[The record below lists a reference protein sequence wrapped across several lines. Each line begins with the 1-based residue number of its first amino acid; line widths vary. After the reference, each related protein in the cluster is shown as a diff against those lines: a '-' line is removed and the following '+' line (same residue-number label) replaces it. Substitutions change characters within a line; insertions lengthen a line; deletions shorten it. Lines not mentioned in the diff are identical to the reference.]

1 MTMRGRPVTQE
12 NKPKFHWLHSAL
24 KSIFSEQY
32 DRWHSLSS
40 ITSVS
45 IDWAIKD
52 MSQGIRINILFFK
65 IKAAPWKRVKKLK

>member
-12 NKPKFHWLHSAL
+12 NKPKFHWLYSAL

-32 DRWHSLSS
+32 DSWHSLSS

-52 MSQGIRINILFFK
+52 MSQGIRINILFF
-65 IKAAPWKRVKKLK
+65 LN

>member
-1 MTMRGRPVTQE
+1 MTMRGRPLTQE

-24 KSIFSEQY
+24 KSISMIVY
-32 DRWHSLSS
+32 
-40 ITSVS
+40 S

-52 MSQGIRINILFFK
+52 MSQGIRINILFKK

>member
-1 MTMRGRPVTQE
+1 MTMRGRPLTQE

-32 DRWHSLSS
+32 DSWHSLSS

-45 IDWAIKD
+45 IILIELFIKD
-52 MSQGIRINILFFK
+52 MSQGIRINILF
-65 IKAAPWKRVKKLK
+65 